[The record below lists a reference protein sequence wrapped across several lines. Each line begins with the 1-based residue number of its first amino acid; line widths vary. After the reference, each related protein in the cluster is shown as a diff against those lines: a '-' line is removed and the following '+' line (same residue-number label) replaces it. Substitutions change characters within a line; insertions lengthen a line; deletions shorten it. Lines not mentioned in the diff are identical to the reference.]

1 MAASTGMIS
10 ALPQD
15 IVRRFLA
22 RCDADELISAAR
34 VNPAWRE
41 LLDDGAELWLALC
54 DMLWPGA
61 AAGTSL
67 PFSRFASTA
76 AKYPLLR

>member
-1 MAASTGMIS
+1 MAPSTDMIS

-61 AAGTSL
+61 AAALGI
-67 PFSRFASTA
+67 TA
-76 AKYPLLR
+76 ASAPASVVGLYQ